1 MESSQSIL
9 IVGFD
14 SAWTAKNRGALVGAL
29 WRPGG
34 TLMALDKPTAANF
47 DEALKCIQEWQQT
60 SAPDQTLIMI
70 DQPTIV
76 PNESGQ
82 RPVEN
87 IVSSVISRRYG
98 GMQPAN
104 RSKAEMFGDQAPIWT
119 FLEALGGASDPLGAE
134 DSIAIFE
141 VYPTLALVALN
152 WIRPDEKGRSTGRFP
167 KYNPANHAKFKS
179 EDWVYLCQNV
189 AAELRSFGSGMEI
202 LAQHLDALAM
212 KEKPRKADQDDL
224 DACLCLI
231 IGCLYLAGE
240 ALMIGRPESGF
251 IVTPYNDLLVQEL
264 MQRLNVIG
272 LQESDWLHVLDQN
285 RQFDSKTEPE
295 VIATHLGEQHS
306 RYQGIEESEEPAVT
320 TAKDRVHK
328 VVSEQPDD
336 ASYEDIVRALAFE
349 KMVERGLAD
358 ARAGRVVSHEELRK
372 KVRSWRR

>member
-29 WRPGG
+29 WRPDG
-34 TLMALDKPTAANF
+34 TLTALDIPTAANF

-60 SAPDQTLIMI
+60 SAPDKTLIMI

-104 RSKAEMFGDQAPIWT
+104 RSKAEMFGDQAPIWS
-119 FLEALGGASDPLGAE
+119 FLDALGGASDPLGVE
-134 DSIAIFE
+134 DGVAIYE
-141 VYPTLALVALN
+141 VYPTLALVGLN
-152 WIRPDEKGRSTGRFP
+152 WIRQDEKGRSTGRLP
-167 KYNPANHAKFKS
+167 KYNPDNRAQFRF

-189 AAELRSFGSGMEI
+189 AAELRSLGSGMEI
-202 LAQHLDALAM
+202 LARHLDALAI
-212 KEKPRKADQDDL
+212 KEKPRKVGQDHL

-231 IGCLYLAGE
+231 IGWRYLDGKT
-240 ALMIGRPESGF
+240 LMIGRPDSGF

-272 LQESDWLHVLDQN
+272 LQQSDWLHFLDQN

-295 VIATHLGEQHS
+295 VIATQLGKQHS

-320 TAKDRVHK
+320 TAKERVHK
-328 VVSEQPDD
+328 VVSAQSDD
-336 ASYEDIVRALAFE
+336 ASYEDIVRALVASLQIE
-349 KMVERGLAD
+349 K
-358 ARAGRVVSHEELRK
+358 
-372 KVRSWRR
+372 